1 MNTHWFWGKV
11 FDHKPIFWR
20 VGMAGAMI
28 NFFSIASS
36 IFIMVVYD
44 RVIPNGAF
52 SSLYALTAGMLV
64 VLVFD
69 FILRNLR
76 AWFIDFAGFQIDKTV
91 GKDIYQSVLSSY
103 SSKNQV
109 SIGGL
114 ANTIKD
120 FDLVKEFFTSASL
133 ALVIDLPFIL
143 LFIGVIYLIAGPLA
157 IVPFVMVPLVIV
169 VGFVVQPLLNKISEN
184 LMLNTKSKHS
194 VVVESL
200 SGLETIRSTGSHGL
214 FTDRYQ
220 SAIDDSSDLSRK
232 SKMLSQLA
240 LNVATTAQ
248 QLSLVLII
256 FYGTFLIYSGNLSM
270 GAMIAAVLLSSR
282 CLGPLAQIAGLFGRL
297 HSAKSAFNKLDI
309 LMEECSETSNL
320 KSSNAISP
328 DHLGDIEIKNLTFGY
343 EKNQECIQGLNL
355 KIKSGEKIA
364 ILGKNGSG
372 KTTLLKLLTGL
383 LEANHGAI
391 MYSGLPL
398 SQIETES
405 INKKI
410 AIQLQDI
417 HLFSGS
423 LKDNI
428 FLSRNWINEN
438 ALSRALNISGV
449 SNFLHML
456 PGGLDAELSDRGMS
470 LSGGQRQSI
479 ALARTL
485 ITDSEII
492 LLDEPTA
499 AMDLN
504 SEQMFTKK
512 INEELK
518 DSTLIIAT
526 HRLPVVNAV
535 DRVIVLADGKVVLD
549 EPQEEAMKKLIQK
562 PSEQNG

>member
-11 FDHKPIFWR
+11 FYHKAIFWR

-52 SSLYALTAGMLV
+52 SSLYALTIGMLI
-64 VLVFD
+64 VLLFD

-91 GKDIYQSVLSSY
+91 GKDIYESVLSSY

-109 SIGGL
+109 SVGGL

-120 FDLVKEFFTSASL
+120 FDLVKEFFTSASM

-157 IVPFVMVPLVIV
+157 AVPLVMVPLVIG
-169 VGFVVQPLLNKISEN
+169 VGFLVQPVLNRISET
-184 LMLNTKSKHS
+184 LLSNTKSKHS

-200 SGLETIRSTGSHGL
+200 SGLETIRSTGSHNL

-220 SAIDDSSDLSRK
+220 NAIDESSDLTRR
-232 SKMLSQLA
+232 SKMLSQMSLHT
-240 LNVATTAQ
+240 ATSAQ

-256 FYGTFLIYSGNLSM
+256 FYGTFLIYSGDLSM

-297 HSAKSAFNKLDI
+297 HSAKSAFNKLDA
-309 LMEECSETSNL
+309 LMEECLAVGNISSSELIT
-320 KSSNAISP
+320 P
-328 DHLGDIEIKNLTFGY
+328 VTLGDIEIKNLSFGY
-343 EKNQECIQGLNL
+343 EKDQECIQSLNL
-355 KIKSGEKIA
+355 KIKAGERIA

-372 KTTLLKLLTGL
+372 KSTFLKLLSGL
-383 LEANHGAI
+383 LKANHGAI
-391 MYSGLPL
+391 MFSGLPL
-398 SQIETES
+398 SQIDRKV
-405 INKKI
+405 INKNI
-410 AIQLQDI
+410 GIQLQDI

-428 FLSRNWINEN
+428 FLSRSWIDEDALSN
-438 ALSRALNISGV
+438 ALDISGV

-456 PGGLDAELSDRGMS
+456 PGGLDAQLSDRGMS

-485 ITDSEII
+485 ISKSEII
-492 LLDEPTA
+492 ILDEPTA
-499 AMDLN
+499 SMDLN
-504 SEQMFTKK
+504 AEQMFTKK
-512 INEELK
+512 IGEDLN
-518 DSTLIIAT
+518 STTLIIAT
-526 HRLPVVNAV
+526 HRLPVVNSV

-549 EPQEEAMKKLIQK
+549 EPQEVAMKKLIQK
-562 PSEQNG
+562 PTD

>member
-11 FDHKPIFWR
+11 FYHKAIFWR

-52 SSLYALTAGMLV
+52 SSLYALTIGMLI
-64 VLVFD
+64 VLLFD

-91 GKDIYQSVLSSY
+91 GKDIYESVLSSY

-109 SIGGL
+109 SVGGL

-120 FDLVKEFFTSASL
+120 FDLVKEFFTSASM

-157 IVPFVMVPLVIV
+157 AVPLVMVPLVIG
-169 VGFVVQPLLNKISEN
+169 VGFLVQPVLNRISET
-184 LMLNTKSKHS
+184 LLSNTKSKHS

-200 SGLETIRSTGSHGL
+200 SGLETIRSTGSHNL

-220 SAIDDSSDLSRK
+220 NAIDESSDLTRR
-232 SKMLSQLA
+232 SKMLSQLS
-240 LNVATTAQ
+240 LHTATSAQ

-256 FYGTFLIYSGNLSM
+256 FYGTFLIYSGDLSM

-297 HSAKSAFNKLDI
+297 HSAKSAFNKLDA
-309 LMEECSETSNL
+309 LMEECLAVGNISSSELIT
-320 KSSNAISP
+320 P
-328 DHLGDIEIKNLTFGY
+328 VTLGDIEIKNLSFGY
-343 EKNQECIQGLNL
+343 EKDQECIQSLNL
-355 KIKSGEKIA
+355 KIKAGERIA

-372 KTTLLKLLTGL
+372 KSTFLKLLSGL
-383 LEANHGAI
+383 LKANHGAI
-391 MYSGLPL
+391 MFSGLPL
-398 SQIETES
+398 SQIDRKV
-405 INKKI
+405 INKNI
-410 AIQLQDI
+410 GIQLQDI

-428 FLSRNWINEN
+428 FLSRSWIDEDALSN
-438 ALSRALNISGV
+438 ALDISGV

-456 PGGLDAELSDRGMS
+456 PGGLDAQLSDRGMS

-485 ITDSEII
+485 ISKSEII
-492 LLDEPTA
+492 ILDEPTA
-499 AMDLN
+499 SMDLN
-504 SEQMFTKK
+504 AEQMFTKK
-512 INEELK
+512 IGEDLN
-518 DSTLIIAT
+518 STTLIIAT
-526 HRLPVVNAV
+526 HRLPVVNSV

-549 EPQEEAMKKLIQK
+549 EPQEVAMKKLIQK
-562 PSEQNG
+562 PTD

>member
-1 MNTHWFWGKV
+1 MNEHWFWGKV
-11 FDHKPIFWR
+11 FYHKPIYWR
-20 VGMAGAMI
+20 VGTAGAMI

-52 SSLYALTAGMLV
+52 SSLYALTVGMLV
-64 VLVFD
+64 VLLFD

-91 GKDIYQSVLSSY
+91 GKDIYGSVLSSY
-103 SSKNQV
+103 SSNTRASV
-109 SIGGL
+109 GGL

-157 IVPFVMVPLVIV
+157 LVPLIMVPLVIG
-169 VGFVVQPLLNKISEN
+169 VGFLVQPALNRISET
-184 LMLNTKSKHS
+184 LMTNTKSKHS

-200 SGLETIRSTGSHGL
+200 SGLETIHATGSHNL
-214 FTDRYQ
+214 FTNRYEE
-220 SAIDDSSDLSRK
+220 AIKESSGLSRK

-240 LNVATTAQ
+240 LHIATLSQ

-256 FYGTFLIYSGNLSM
+256 FYGTFLIYSGDLSM

-297 HSAKSAFNKLDI
+297 HSAKSAFMKLDL
-309 LMEECSETSNL
+309 LMEDCSKLNNL
-320 KSSNAISP
+320 NSSQTISP
-328 DHLGDIEIKNLTFGY
+328 KSMGNIEVKNLTFGY
-343 EKNQECIQGLNL
+343 EENKDCIQGLNL
-355 KIKSGEKIA
+355 KIRQGEKVA

-372 KTTLLKLLTGL
+372 KSTLLKLLSGL
-383 LEANHGAI
+383 LQANHGAI
-391 MYSGLPL
+391 MFSGLPL
-398 SQIETES
+398 SQIDKETL
-405 INKKI
+405 NQKI
-410 AIQLQDI
+410 AVQLQEI

-423 LKDNI
+423 LKDNL
-428 FLSRNWINEN
+428 FLSREWVTEEN
-438 ALSRALNISGV
+438 LSRALDISGV

-456 PGGLDAELSDRGMS
+456 PGGLDAQLSDRGMS

-479 ALARTL
+479 ALARTFL
-485 ITDSEII
+485 SSSEII

-499 AMDLN
+499 SMDLN
-504 SEQMFTKK
+504 TEQVFTKK
-512 INEELK
+512 LTE
-518 DSTLIIAT
+518 DMDGTTLIIAT

-535 DRVIVLADGKVVLD
+535 DRVIVLNDGKVVLD
-549 EPQEEAMKKLIQK
+549 EPRETAMKKLIQK
-562 PSEQNG
+562 PIT

>member
-1 MNTHWFWGKV
+1 MNSHWFWGKV
-11 FDHKPIFWR
+11 FYHKAIFWR

-52 SSLYALTAGMLV
+52 SSLYALTIGMLI
-64 VLVFD
+64 VLLFD

-76 AWFIDFAGFQIDKTV
+76 AWFIDFAGFQIDRTV
-91 GKDIYQSVLSSY
+91 GKDIYESVLSSY

-109 SIGGL
+109 SVGGL

-120 FDLVKEFFTSASL
+120 FDLVKEFFTSASM

-157 IVPFVMVPLVIV
+157 AVPLVMVPLVIG
-169 VGFVVQPLLNKISEN
+169 VGFLVQPVLNRISET
-184 LMLNTKSKHS
+184 LLSNTKSKHS

-200 SGLETIRSTGSHGL
+200 SGLETIRSTGSHNL

-220 SAIDDSSDLSRK
+220 NAIDESSDLSRR
-232 SKMLSQLA
+232 SKMLSQLS
-240 LNVATTAQ
+240 LHTATSAQ

-256 FYGTFLIYSGNLSM
+256 FYGTFLIYSGDLSM

-297 HSAKSAFNKLDI
+297 HSSKSAFNKLDI
-309 LMEECSETSNL
+309 LMEECLGTNNLTSSESIT
-320 KSSNAISP
+320 P
-328 DHLGDIEIKNLTFGY
+328 MTLGDIDIKNLTFGY
-343 EKNQECIQGLNL
+343 EKDQECIQGLNL
-355 KIKSGEKIA
+355 KIKSGERIA

-372 KTTLLKLLTGL
+372 KSTLLKLLSGL

-391 MYSGLPL
+391 MFSGLPL
-398 SQIETES
+398 SQIDKKVL
-405 INKKI
+405 NKNI

-428 FLSRNWINEN
+428 FLSRTWIDEDALSN
-438 ALSRALNISGV
+438 ALDISGV

-456 PGGLDAELSDRGMS
+456 PGGLDAQLSDRGMS
-470 LSGGQRQSI
+470 LSGGQRQSV

-485 ITDSEII
+485 ISESEII
-492 LLDEPTA
+492 ILDEPTA
-499 AMDLN
+499 SMDLN
-504 SEQMFTKK
+504 AEQMFTKK
-512 INEELK
+512 ISEDLK
-518 DSTLIIAT
+518 ETTLIIAT
-526 HRLPVVNAV
+526 HRLPVVNSI

-549 EPQEEAMKKLIQK
+549 EPQEAAMKKLIQK
-562 PSEQNG
+562 PKD

>member
-11 FDHKPIFWR
+11 FYHKAIFWR

-52 SSLYALTAGMLV
+52 SSLYALTIGMLI
-64 VLVFD
+64 VLLFD

-91 GKDIYQSVLSSY
+91 GKDIYESVLSSY

-109 SIGGL
+109 SVGGL

-120 FDLVKEFFTSASL
+120 FDLVKEFFTSASM

-157 IVPFVMVPLVIV
+157 AVPLVMVPLVIG
-169 VGFVVQPLLNKISEN
+169 VGFLVQPVLNRISET
-184 LMLNTKSKHS
+184 LLSNTKSKHS

-200 SGLETIRSTGSHGL
+200 SGLETIRSTGSHNL

-220 SAIDDSSDLSRK
+220 NAIDESSDLTRR
-232 SKMLSQLA
+232 SKMLSQLS
-240 LNVATTAQ
+240 LHTATSAQ

-256 FYGTFLIYSGNLSM
+256 FYGTFLIYSGDLSM

-297 HSAKSAFNKLDI
+297 HSAKSAFNKLDA
-309 LMEECSETSNL
+309 LMEECLAVGNISSSELIT
-320 KSSNAISP
+320 P
-328 DHLGDIEIKNLTFGY
+328 VTLGDIEIKNLSFGY
-343 EKNQECIQGLNL
+343 EKDQECIQSLNL
-355 KIKSGEKIA
+355 KIKAGERIA

-372 KTTLLKLLTGL
+372 KSTFLKLLSGL
-383 LEANHGAI
+383 LKANHGAI
-391 MYSGLPL
+391 MFSGLPL
-398 SQIETES
+398 SQIDRRV
-405 INKKI
+405 INKNI
-410 AIQLQDI
+410 GIQLQDI

-428 FLSRNWINEN
+428 FLSRSWIDEDALSN
-438 ALSRALNISGV
+438 ALDISGV

-456 PGGLDAELSDRGMS
+456 PGGLDAQLSDRGMS

-485 ITDSEII
+485 ISKSEII
-492 LLDEPTA
+492 ILDEPTA
-499 AMDLN
+499 SMDLN
-504 SEQMFTKK
+504 AEQMFTKK
-512 INEELK
+512 IGEDLN
-518 DSTLIIAT
+518 STTLIIAT
-526 HRLPVVNAV
+526 HRLPVVNSV

-549 EPQEEAMKKLIQK
+549 EPQEVAMKKLIQK
-562 PSEQNG
+562 PTD

>member
-11 FDHKPIFWR
+11 FYHKAIFWR

-52 SSLYALTAGMLV
+52 SSLYALTIGMLI
-64 VLVFD
+64 VLLFD

-76 AWFIDFAGFQIDKTV
+76 AWFIDFAGLQIDKTV

-109 SIGGL
+109 SVGGL

-120 FDLVKEFFTSASL
+120 FDLVKEFFTSASM

-157 IVPFVMVPLVIV
+157 AVPLVMVPLVIG
-169 VGFVVQPLLNKISEN
+169 VGFLVQPVLNRISET
-184 LMLNTKSKHS
+184 LLSNTKSKHS

-200 SGLETIRSTGSHGL
+200 SGLETIRSTGSHNL

-220 SAIDDSSDLSRK
+220 NAIDESSDLTRR
-232 SKMLSQLA
+232 SKMLSQLS
-240 LNVATTAQ
+240 LHTATSAQ

-256 FYGTFLIYSGNLSM
+256 FYGTFLIYSGDLSM

-297 HSAKSAFNKLDI
+297 HSAKSAFNKLDA
-309 LMEECSETSNL
+309 LMEECLAVGNISSSELIT
-320 KSSNAISP
+320 P
-328 DHLGDIEIKNLTFGY
+328 VTLGDIEIKNLSFGY
-343 EKNQECIQGLNL
+343 EKDQECIQSLNL
-355 KIKSGEKIA
+355 KIKAGERIA

-372 KTTLLKLLTGL
+372 KSTFLKLLSGL
-383 LEANHGAI
+383 LKANHGAI
-391 MYSGLPL
+391 MFSGLPL
-398 SQIETES
+398 SQIDRKV
-405 INKKI
+405 INKNI
-410 AIQLQDI
+410 GIQLQDI

-428 FLSRNWINEN
+428 FLSRSWIDEDALSN
-438 ALSRALNISGV
+438 ALDISGV

-456 PGGLDAELSDRGMS
+456 PGGLDAQLSDRGMS

-485 ITDSEII
+485 ISKSEII
-492 LLDEPTA
+492 ILDEPTA
-499 AMDLN
+499 SMDLN
-504 SEQMFTKK
+504 AEQMFTKK
-512 INEELK
+512 IGEDLN
-518 DSTLIIAT
+518 STTLIIAT
-526 HRLPVVNAV
+526 HRLPVVNSV

-549 EPQEEAMKKLIQK
+549 EPQEVAMKKLIQK
-562 PSEQNG
+562 PTD

>member
-1 MNTHWFWGKV
+1 MNKHWFWGKV
-11 FDHKPIFWR
+11 FYHKAIFWR

-52 SSLYALTAGMLV
+52 SSLYALTIGMLI
-64 VLVFD
+64 VLLFD
-69 FILRNLR
+69 FTLRNLR

-91 GKDIYQSVLSSY
+91 GKDIYESVLSSY

-109 SIGGL
+109 SVGGL

-120 FDLVKEFFTSASL
+120 FDLVKEFFTSASM
-133 ALVIDLPFIL
+133 ALIVDLPFIL
-143 LFIGVIYLIAGPLA
+143 LFIGVIYLIAGSLAAVPL
-157 IVPFVMVPLVIV
+157 IMVPLVIG
-169 VGFVVQPLLNKISEN
+169 VGFLVQPILNRISET
-184 LMLNTKSKHS
+184 LLSNTKSKHS

-200 SGLETIRSTGSHGL
+200 SGLETIRSTGSHSL

-220 SAIDDSSDLSRK
+220 NAIDESSDLSRK

-240 LNVATTAQ
+240 LHTATSAQ

-256 FYGTFLIYSGNLSM
+256 FYGTFLIYSGDLSM

-297 HSAKSAFNKLDI
+297 HSSKSAFNKLDI
-309 LMEECSETSNL
+309 LMEECLATNN
-320 KSSNAISP
+320 SSSSDFIAP
-328 DHLGDIEIKNLTFGY
+328 KVLGDIEIKNLTFGY
-343 EKNQECIQGLNL
+343 EQNQECIQGLNL
-355 KIKSGEKIA
+355 KIKSGERIA

-372 KTTLLKLLTGL
+372 KSTLLKLLSGL

-391 MYSGLPL
+391 MFAGLPL
-398 SQIETES
+398 SQIDKKVL
-405 INKKI
+405 NKNI
-410 AIQLQDI
+410 SLQLQDI

-428 FLSRNWINEN
+428 FLSRDWINEEN
-438 ALSRALNISGV
+438 LGKALDISGV
-449 SNFLHML
+449 SKFLHML
-456 PGGLDAELSDRGMS
+456 PGGLDALLSDRGMS

-479 ALARTL
+479 ALARTFL
-485 ITDSEII
+485 SESEII
-492 LLDEPTA
+492 ILDEPTA
-499 AMDLN
+499 SMDLN
-504 SEQMFTKK
+504 AEQMFTKK
-512 INEELK
+512 ISEELK

-535 DRVIVLADGKVVLD
+535 DRVVVLADGKVVLD
-549 EPQEEAMKKLIQK
+549 EPRESAMKKLIQK
-562 PSEQNG
+562 PVD

>member
-11 FDHKPIFWR
+11 FYHKAIFWR

-52 SSLYALTAGMLV
+52 SSLYALTIGMLI
-64 VLVFD
+64 VLLFD

-76 AWFIDFAGFQIDKTV
+76 AWFIDFAGLQIDKTV

-109 SIGGL
+109 SVGGL

-120 FDLVKEFFTSASL
+120 FDLVKEFFTSASM

-157 IVPFVMVPLVIV
+157 AVPLVMVPLVIG
-169 VGFVVQPLLNKISEN
+169 VGFLVQPVLNRISET
-184 LMLNTKSKHS
+184 LLSNTKSKHS

-200 SGLETIRSTGSHGL
+200 SGLETIRSTGSHNL

-220 SAIDDSSDLSRK
+220 NAIDESSDLTRR
-232 SKMLSQLA
+232 SKMLSQLS
-240 LNVATTAQ
+240 LHTATSAQ

-256 FYGTFLIYSGNLSM
+256 FYGTFLIYSGDLSM

-297 HSAKSAFNKLDI
+297 HSAKSAFNKLDA
-309 LMEECSETSNL
+309 LMEECLAVGNISSSELIT
-320 KSSNAISP
+320 P
-328 DHLGDIEIKNLTFGY
+328 VTLGDIEIKNLSFGY
-343 EKNQECIQGLNL
+343 EKDQECIQSLNL
-355 KIKSGEKIA
+355 KIKAGERIA

-372 KTTLLKLLTGL
+372 KSTFLKLLSGL
-383 LEANHGAI
+383 LKANHGAI
-391 MYSGLPL
+391 MFSGLPL
-398 SQIETES
+398 SQIDRKV
-405 INKKI
+405 INKNI
-410 AIQLQDI
+410 GIQLQDI

-428 FLSRNWINEN
+428 FLSRSWIDEDALSN
-438 ALSRALNISGV
+438 ALDISGV

-456 PGGLDAELSDRGMS
+456 PGGLDAQLSDRGMS

-485 ITDSEII
+485 ISKSEII
-492 LLDEPTA
+492 ILDEPTA
-499 AMDLN
+499 SMDLN
-504 SEQMFTKK
+504 AEQMFTKK
-512 INEELK
+512 IGEVLN
-518 DSTLIIAT
+518 STTLIIAT
-526 HRLPVVNAV
+526 HRLPVVNSV

-549 EPQEEAMKKLIQK
+549 EPQEVAMKKLIQK
-562 PSEQNG
+562 PTD

>member
-1 MNTHWFWGKV
+1 MNSHWFWGKV
-11 FDHKPIFWR
+11 FYHKAIFWR

-52 SSLYALTAGMLV
+52 SSLYALTIGMV
-64 VLVFD
+64 IVLLFD

-76 AWFIDFAGFQIDKTV
+76 AWFIDFAGFQIDRTV
-91 GKDIYQSVLSSY
+91 GKDIYESVLSSY

-109 SIGGL
+109 SVGGL

-120 FDLVKEFFTSASL
+120 FDLVKEFFTSASM

-157 IVPFVMVPLVIV
+157 AVPLVMVPLVIG
-169 VGFVVQPLLNKISEN
+169 VGFLVQPVLNRISET
-184 LMLNTKSKHS
+184 LLSNTKSKHS

-200 SGLETIRSTGSHGL
+200 SGLETIRSTGSHNL

-220 SAIDDSSDLSRK
+220 NAIDESSDLSRR
-232 SKMLSQLA
+232 SKMLSQLS
-240 LNVATTAQ
+240 LHTATSAQ

-256 FYGTFLIYSGNLSM
+256 FYGTFLIYSGDLSM

-297 HSAKSAFNKLDI
+297 HSSKSAFNKLDI
-309 LMEECSETSNL
+309 LMEECLGTNNLTSSESIT
-320 KSSNAISP
+320 P
-328 DHLGDIEIKNLTFGY
+328 MTLGDIDIKNLTFGY
-343 EKNQECIQGLNL
+343 EKDQECIQGLNL
-355 KIKSGEKIA
+355 KIKSGERIA

-372 KTTLLKLLTGL
+372 KSTLLKLLSGL

-391 MYSGLPL
+391 MFSGLPL
-398 SQIETES
+398 SQIDKKVL
-405 INKKI
+405 NKNI

-428 FLSRNWINEN
+428 FLSRTWIDEDALSN
-438 ALSRALNISGV
+438 ALDISGV

-456 PGGLDAELSDRGMS
+456 PGGLDAQLSDRGMS
-470 LSGGQRQSI
+470 LSGGQRQSV

-485 ITDSEII
+485 ISESEII
-492 LLDEPTA
+492 ILDEPTA
-499 AMDLN
+499 SMDLN
-504 SEQMFTKK
+504 AEQMFTKK
-512 INEELK
+512 ISEDLK
-518 DSTLIIAT
+518 ETTLIIAT
-526 HRLPVVNAV
+526 HRLPVVNSI

-549 EPQEEAMKKLIQK
+549 EPQEVAMKKLIQK
-562 PSEQNG
+562 PKD

>member
-1 MNTHWFWGKV
+1 MNSHWFWGKV
-11 FDHKPIFWR
+11 FYHKAIFWR

-52 SSLYALTAGMLV
+52 SSLYALTIGMV
-64 VLVFD
+64 IVLLFD

-76 AWFIDFAGFQIDKTV
+76 AWFIDFAGFQIDRTV
-91 GKDIYQSVLSSY
+91 GKDIYESVLSSY

-109 SIGGL
+109 SVGGL

-120 FDLVKEFFTSASL
+120 FDLVKEFFTSASM

-157 IVPFVMVPLVIV
+157 AVPLVMVPLVIG
-169 VGFVVQPLLNKISEN
+169 VGFLVQPVLNRISET
-184 LMLNTKSKHS
+184 LLSNTKSKHS

-200 SGLETIRSTGSHGL
+200 SGLETIRSTGSHNL

-220 SAIDDSSDLSRK
+220 NAIDESSDLSRR
-232 SKMLSQLA
+232 SKMLSQLS
-240 LNVATTAQ
+240 LHTATSAQ

-256 FYGTFLIYSGNLSM
+256 FYGTFLIYSGDLSM

-297 HSAKSAFNKLDI
+297 HSSKSAFNKLDI
-309 LMEECSETSNL
+309 LMEECLGTNNLTSSESIT
-320 KSSNAISP
+320 P
-328 DHLGDIEIKNLTFGY
+328 MTLGDIDIKNLTFGY
-343 EKNQECIQGLNL
+343 EKDQECIQGLNL
-355 KIKSGEKIA
+355 KIKSGERIA

-372 KTTLLKLLTGL
+372 KSTLLKLLSGL

-391 MYSGLPL
+391 MFSGLPL
-398 SQIETES
+398 SQIDKKVL
-405 INKKI
+405 NKNI

-428 FLSRNWINEN
+428 FLSRTWIDEDALSN
-438 ALSRALNISGV
+438 ALDISGV

-456 PGGLDAELSDRGMS
+456 PGGLDAQLSDRGMS
-470 LSGGQRQSI
+470 LSGGQRQSV

-485 ITDSEII
+485 ISESEII
-492 LLDEPTA
+492 ILDEPTA
-499 AMDLN
+499 SMDLN
-504 SEQMFTKK
+504 AEQMFTKK
-512 INEELK
+512 ISEDLK
-518 DSTLIIAT
+518 ETTLIIAT
-526 HRLPVVNAV
+526 HRLPVVNSI

-549 EPQEEAMKKLIQK
+549 EPQEAAMKKLIQK
-562 PSEQNG
+562 PKD

>member
-11 FDHKPIFWR
+11 FYHKAIFWR

-52 SSLYALTAGMLV
+52 SSLYALTIGMLI
-64 VLVFD
+64 VLLFD

-91 GKDIYQSVLSSY
+91 GKDIYESVLSSY

-109 SIGGL
+109 SVGGL

-120 FDLVKEFFTSASL
+120 FDLVKEFFTSASM

-157 IVPFVMVPLVIV
+157 AVPLVMVPLVIG
-169 VGFVVQPLLNKISEN
+169 VGFLVQPVLNRISET
-184 LMLNTKSKHS
+184 LLSNTKSKHS

-200 SGLETIRSTGSHGL
+200 SGLETIRSTGSHNL

-220 SAIDDSSDLSRK
+220 NAIDESSDLSRR
-232 SKMLSQLA
+232 SKMLSQLS
-240 LNVATTAQ
+240 LHTATSAQ

-256 FYGTFLIYSGNLSM
+256 FYGTFLIYSGDLSM

-297 HSAKSAFNKLDI
+297 HSSKSAFNKLDI
-309 LMEECSETSNL
+309 LMEECLGTNNLTSSESIT
-320 KSSNAISP
+320 P
-328 DHLGDIEIKNLTFGY
+328 MTLGDIDIKNLTFGY
-343 EKNQECIQGLNL
+343 EKDQECIQGLNL
-355 KIKSGEKIA
+355 KIKSGERIA

-372 KTTLLKLLTGL
+372 KSTLLKLLSGL

-391 MYSGLPL
+391 MFSGLPL
-398 SQIETES
+398 SQIDKKVL
-405 INKKI
+405 NKNI

-428 FLSRNWINEN
+428 FLSRTWIDEDALSN
-438 ALSRALNISGV
+438 ALDISGV

-456 PGGLDAELSDRGMS
+456 PGGLDAQLSDRGMS
-470 LSGGQRQSI
+470 LSGGQRQSV

-485 ITDSEII
+485 ISESEII
-492 LLDEPTA
+492 ILDEPTA
-499 AMDLN
+499 SMDLN
-504 SEQMFTKK
+504 AEQMFTKK
-512 INEELK
+512 IGEDLK
-518 DSTLIIAT
+518 ATTLIIAT
-526 HRLPVVNAV
+526 HRLPVVNSV

-549 EPQEEAMKKLIQK
+549 EPQEAAMKKLIQK
-562 PSEQNG
+562 PKD

>member
-1 MNTHWFWGKV
+1 MNSHWFWGKV
-11 FDHKPIFWR
+11 FYHKAIFWR

-52 SSLYALTAGMLV
+52 SSLYALTIGMLI
-64 VLVFD
+64 VLLFD

-91 GKDIYQSVLSSY
+91 GKDIYESVLSSY

-109 SIGGL
+109 SVGGL

-120 FDLVKEFFTSASL
+120 FDLVKEFFTSASM

-157 IVPFVMVPLVIV
+157 AVPLVMVPLVIG
-169 VGFVVQPLLNKISEN
+169 VGFLVQPVLNRISET
-184 LMLNTKSKHS
+184 LLSNTKSKHS

-200 SGLETIRSTGSHGL
+200 SGLETIRSTGSHNL

-220 SAIDDSSDLSRK
+220 NAIDESSDLTRR
-232 SKMLSQLA
+232 SKMLSQLS
-240 LNVATTAQ
+240 LHTATSAQ

-256 FYGTFLIYSGNLSM
+256 FYGTFLIYSGDLSM

-297 HSAKSAFNKLDI
+297 HSAKSAFNKLDA
-309 LMEECSETSNL
+309 LMEECLAVGNISSSELIT
-320 KSSNAISP
+320 P
-328 DHLGDIEIKNLTFGY
+328 VTLGDIEIKNLSFGY
-343 EKNQECIQGLNL
+343 EKDQECIQSLNL
-355 KIKSGEKIA
+355 KIKAGERIA

-372 KTTLLKLLTGL
+372 KSTFLKLLSGL
-383 LEANHGAI
+383 LKANHGAI
-391 MYSGLPL
+391 MFSGLPL
-398 SQIETES
+398 SQIDRKV
-405 INKKI
+405 INKNI
-410 AIQLQDI
+410 GIQLQDI

-428 FLSRNWINEN
+428 FLSRSWIDEDALSN
-438 ALSRALNISGV
+438 ALDISGV

-456 PGGLDAELSDRGMS
+456 PGGLDAQLSDRGMS

-485 ITDSEII
+485 ISRSEII
-492 LLDEPTA
+492 ILDEPTA
-499 AMDLN
+499 SMDLN
-504 SEQMFTKK
+504 AEQMFTKK
-512 INEELK
+512 IGEDLN
-518 DSTLIIAT
+518 STTLIIAT
-526 HRLPVVNAV
+526 HRLPVVNSV

-549 EPQEEAMKKLIQK
+549 EPQEVAMKKLIQK
-562 PSEQNG
+562 PTD

>member
-1 MNTHWFWGKV
+1 MNDHWFWGKV
-11 FDHKPIFWR
+11 FYHKAIYWR

-52 SSLYALTAGMLV
+52 SSLYALTVGMLF
-64 VLVFD
+64 VLAFD

-91 GKDIYQSVLSSY
+91 GKDIYGSVLSSY
-103 SSKNQV
+103 SSKNQASV
-109 SIGGL
+109 GGL

-157 IVPFVMVPLVIV
+157 IVPLIMVPLVIG
-169 VGFVVQPLLNKISEN
+169 VGFLVQPVLNRISET
-184 LMLNTKSKHS
+184 LMTNTKSKHS

-200 SGLETIRSTGSHGL
+200 SGLETIHSTGSHNL
-214 FTDRYQ
+214 FTGRYEG
-220 SAIDDSSDLSRK
+220 AIEESSGLSRK

-240 LNVATTAQ
+240 LHTATLSQ

-256 FYGTFLIYSGNLSM
+256 FYGTFLIYSGDLSM

-297 HSAKSAFNKLDI
+297 HAAKSAFMKLDT
-309 LMEECSETSNL
+309 LMSECLNSNDLNSSEF
-320 KSSNAISP
+320 ISP
-328 DHLGDIEIKNLTFGY
+328 SSLGDIEVKNLTFGY
-343 EKNQECIQGLNL
+343 EENKDCLQGLSLN
-355 KIKSGEKIA
+355 IKAGERVA

-372 KTTLLKLLTGL
+372 KSTLLKLFSGL
-383 LEANHGAI
+383 LSANHGAI
-391 MYSGLPL
+391 MFSGLPL
-398 SQIETES
+398 SQIDKLTL
-405 INKKI
+405 NQKV

-423 LKDNI
+423 LKDNL
-428 FLSRNWINEN
+428 FLARDWIDEDDLTA
-438 ALSRALNISGV
+438 ALDISGV
-449 SNFLHML
+449 SSFLHML
-456 PGGLDAELSDRGMS
+456 PGGLDAQLTDRGMS

-479 ALARTL
+479 ALARTFL
-485 ITDSEII
+485 SSPEII
-492 LLDEPTA
+492 ILDEPTA
-499 AMDLN
+499 SMDLN
-504 SEQMFTKK
+504 SEQLFTKK
-512 INEELK
+512 LTENLK
-518 DSTLIIAT
+518 NTTLIIAT

-535 DRVIVLADGKVVLD
+535 DRVIVLNEGKVVLD
-549 EPQEEAMKKLIQK
+549 EPRESAMKKLIQK
-562 PSEQNG
+562 PEN

>member
-1 MNTHWFWGKV
+1 MNKHWFWGKV
-11 FDHKPIFWR
+11 FYHKAIFWR
-20 VGMAGAMI
+20 VGMAGSMI

-52 SSLYALTAGMLV
+52 SSLYALTIGMLI
-64 VLVFD
+64 VLLFD

-76 AWFIDFAGFQIDKTV
+76 AWFIDFAGFQIDRTV
-91 GKDIYQSVLSSY
+91 GKDIYESVLSSY

-109 SIGGL
+109 SVGGL

-120 FDLVKEFFTSASL
+120 FDLVKEFFTSASM

-157 IVPFVMVPLVIV
+157 AVPLVMVPLVIG
-169 VGFVVQPLLNKISEN
+169 VGFLVQPTLNSISET
-184 LMLNTKSKHS
+184 LLSNTKSKHS

-200 SGLETIRSTGSHGL
+200 SGLETIRSTGSHNL

-220 SAIDDSSDLSRK
+220 NAIDESADLSRK
-232 SKMLSQLA
+232 SKMLSQLS
-240 LNVATTAQ
+240 LHTATSAQ

-256 FYGTFLIYSGNLSM
+256 FYGTFLIYSGDLSM

-297 HSAKSAFNKLDI
+297 HSAKSAFNKLDA
-309 LMEECSETSNL
+309 LMEECLAVGNISSSELIT
-320 KSSNAISP
+320 P
-328 DHLGDIEIKNLTFGY
+328 VTLGDIEIKNLSFGY
-343 EKNQECIQGLNL
+343 EKDQECIQGLNL
-355 KIKSGEKIA
+355 KIKSGERIA

-372 KTTLLKLLTGL
+372 KSTLLKLFSGL

-391 MYSGLPL
+391 MFSGLPL
-398 SQIETES
+398 SQIDKKVL
-405 INKKI
+405 NKNI

-428 FLSRNWINEN
+428 FLSRTWIDEN
-438 ALSRALNISGV
+438 ALSNALDISGV

-456 PGGLDAELSDRGMS
+456 PGGLDAQLSDRGMS
-470 LSGGQRQSI
+470 LSGGQRQSV

-485 ITDSEII
+485 ISESEII
-492 LLDEPTA
+492 ILDEPTA
-499 AMDLN
+499 SMDLN
-504 SEQMFTKK
+504 AEQMFTKK
-512 INEELK
+512 ISEDLK
-518 DSTLIIAT
+518 DTTLIIAT
-526 HRLPVVNAV
+526 HRLPVVNSV

-549 EPQEEAMKKLIQK
+549 EPQEAAMKKLINK
-562 PSEQNG
+562 PKD

>member
-11 FDHKPIFWR
+11 FYHKAIFWR

-52 SSLYALTAGMLV
+52 SSLYALTIGMLI
-64 VLVFD
+64 VLLFD

-76 AWFIDFAGFQIDKTV
+76 AWFIDFAGFQIDRTV
-91 GKDIYQSVLSSY
+91 GKDIYESVLSSY
-103 SSKNQV
+103 SSRNQV
-109 SIGGL
+109 SVGGL

-120 FDLVKEFFTSASL
+120 FDLVKEFFTSASM

-157 IVPFVMVPLVIV
+157 VVPLVMVPLVIG
-169 VGFVVQPLLNKISEN
+169 VGFLVQPILNKIGETLLS
-184 LMLNTKSKHS
+184 NTKSKHS

-200 SGLETIRSTGSHGL
+200 SGLETIRSTGSHNL

-220 SAIDDSSDLSRK
+220 KAIDESSDLSRR
-232 SKMLSQLA
+232 SKMLSQLS
-240 LNVATTAQ
+240 LHTATSAQ

-256 FYGTFLIYSGNLSM
+256 FYGTFLIYSGDLSM

-282 CLGPLAQIAGLFGRL
+282 CLGPLAQIASLFGRL
-297 HSAKSAFNKLDI
+297 HSSKSAFNKLDI
-309 LMEECSETSNL
+309 LMEECLGANNLISSESITPM
-320 KSSNAISP
+320 K
-328 DHLGDIEIKNLTFGY
+328 LGDIDIKNLTFGY
-343 EKNQECIQGLNL
+343 EKDQECIQGLNL
-355 KIKSGEKIA
+355 KIKSGERIA

-372 KTTLLKLLTGL
+372 KSTLLKLLSGL

-391 MYSGLPL
+391 MFSGLPL
-398 SQIETES
+398 SQIDKKVL
-405 INKKI
+405 NKNI

-428 FLSRNWINEN
+428 FLSRTWIDEGALSN
-438 ALSRALNISGV
+438 ALDISGV

-456 PGGLDAELSDRGMS
+456 PGGLDAQLSDRGMS
-470 LSGGQRQSI
+470 LSGGQRQSV

-485 ITDSEII
+485 ISGSEII
-492 LLDEPTA
+492 ILDEPTA
-499 AMDLN
+499 SMDLN

-512 INEELK
+512 ISEDLK
-518 DSTLIIAT
+518 ATTLIVAT
-526 HRLPVVNAV
+526 HRLPVVNSV
-535 DRVIVLADGKVVLD
+535 DRVIVLADGRVVLD
-549 EPQEEAMKKLIQK
+549 EPQESAMKKLIQK
-562 PSEQNG
+562 PKD

>member
-11 FDHKPIFWR
+11 FYHKAIFWR

-52 SSLYALTAGMLV
+52 SSLYALTIGMLI
-64 VLVFD
+64 VLLFD

-91 GKDIYQSVLSSY
+91 GKDIYESVLSSY

-109 SIGGL
+109 SVGGL

-120 FDLVKEFFTSASL
+120 FDLVKEFFTSASM

-157 IVPFVMVPLVIV
+157 AVPLVMVPLVIG
-169 VGFVVQPLLNKISEN
+169 VGFLVQPVLNRISET
-184 LMLNTKSKHS
+184 LLSNTKSKHS

-200 SGLETIRSTGSHGL
+200 SGLETIRSTGSHNL

-220 SAIDDSSDLSRK
+220 NAIDESSDLTRR
-232 SKMLSQLA
+232 SKMLSQLS
-240 LNVATTAQ
+240 LHTATSAQ

-256 FYGTFLIYSGNLSM
+256 FYGTFLIYSGDLSM

-297 HSAKSAFNKLDI
+297 HSAKSAFNKLDA
-309 LMEECSETSNL
+309 LMEECLAVGNISSSELIT
-320 KSSNAISP
+320 P
-328 DHLGDIEIKNLTFGY
+328 VTLGDIEIKNLSFGY
-343 EKNQECIQGLNL
+343 EKDQECIQSLNL
-355 KIKSGEKIA
+355 KIKAGERIA

-372 KTTLLKLLTGL
+372 KSTFLKLLSGL
-383 LEANHGAI
+383 LKANHGAI
-391 MYSGLPL
+391 MFSGLPL
-398 SQIETES
+398 SQIDRRV
-405 INKKI
+405 INKNI
-410 AIQLQDI
+410 GIQLQDI

-428 FLSRNWINEN
+428 FLSRSWIDEDALSN
-438 ALSRALNISGV
+438 ALDISGV

-456 PGGLDAELSDRGMS
+456 PGGLDAQLSDRGMS

-485 ITDSEII
+485 ISKSEII
-492 LLDEPTA
+492 ILDAPTA
-499 AMDLN
+499 SMDLN
-504 SEQMFTKK
+504 AEQMFTKK
-512 INEELK
+512 IGEDLN
-518 DSTLIIAT
+518 STTLIIAT
-526 HRLPVVNAV
+526 HRLPVVNSV

-549 EPQEEAMKKLIQK
+549 EPQEVAMKKLIQK
-562 PSEQNG
+562 PTD